1 MKTTID
7 LPDALFRKAKATAA
21 QQGVSL
27 KNFITDAVKT
37 RLAAPKSGAKPDPKP
52 WMRILTS
59 LPAVSDDVI
68 DEVNR
73 RVAEADAAD
82 LAGRGKKAR

>member
-7 LPDALFRKAKATAA
+7 LPDTLFRKAKATAA

-27 KNFITDAVKT
+27 KNFITEAVKT
-37 RLAAPKSGAKPDPKP
+37 QLAGPKSGAKPDPRP
-52 WMRILTS
+52 WMRILTA
-59 LPAVSDDVI
+59 LPAVSGSVVA
-68 DEVNR
+68 EVNR

-82 LAGRGKKAR
+82 LAGRGKNAR